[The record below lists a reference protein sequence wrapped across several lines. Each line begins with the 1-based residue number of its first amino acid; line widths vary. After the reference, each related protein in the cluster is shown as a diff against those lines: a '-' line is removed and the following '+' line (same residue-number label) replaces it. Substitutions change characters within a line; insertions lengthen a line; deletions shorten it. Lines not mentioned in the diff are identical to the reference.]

1 MDRNK
6 LIALLIFVVL
16 VAWYSFGSNGRSP
29 YSSDGRFQNSMMSG
43 DIDQHFI
50 TQMIPHHDGAIAMA
64 KLALERSSNEDV
76 LTLAKNII
84 EAQERENT
92 DMRSWYQTWFGS
104 DVSPSNS
111 SGMMHMDSMEGDI
124 DVLSSVSAESFDRE
138 FLEQMIPHH
147 EMAIMMANMLLSGTE
162 RAEMKQ
168 LGENIINSQSSE
180 IELMRG
186 WLKDLS
192 V

>member
-6 LIALLIFVVL
+6 LIALFVIVAL
-16 VAWYSFGSNGRSP
+16 VAGYSFGTNGRSP
-29 YSSDGRFQNSMMSG
+29 YSSGGRSRGGMMSRN
-43 DIDQHFI
+43 IDQHFI

-64 KLALERSSNEDV
+64 KLALERSKSPDV

-84 EAQERENT
+84 EAQEREIV
-92 DMRSWYQTWFGS
+92 DMRSWYQLWFRS
-104 DVSPSNS
+104 DVPPSNS

-124 DVLSSVSAESFDRE
+124 DVLSSVPVESFDRE

-162 RAEMKQ
+162 RNEMRQ
-168 LGENIINSQSSE
+168 LGENIISSQSSE
-180 IELMRG
+180 IELMRS

-192 V
+192 N